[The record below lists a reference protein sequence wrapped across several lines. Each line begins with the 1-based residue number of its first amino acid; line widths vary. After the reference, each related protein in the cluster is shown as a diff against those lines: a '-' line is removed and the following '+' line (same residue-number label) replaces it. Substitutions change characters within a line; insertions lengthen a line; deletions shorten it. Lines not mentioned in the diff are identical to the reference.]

1 MVKFCDVT
9 DEVKKVEL
17 GIGRHLVKTTKT
29 KNKNQNGEIM
39 LNYDG
44 YETWSINFEN
54 EEGYYNE
61 FFDFKGI
68 KAHKT
73 GNLFRAIGILA
84 EDEKLSEC
92 KRDFQPEEV
101 DDKYLWI
108 TIEATDKVKK
118 GKWITF
124 DGFEKYEG
132 KPKAKPKK
140 EEVEELESLP
150 F

>member
-1 MVKFCDVT
+1 MVKFADVT
-9 DEVKKVEL
+9 EETRISEL
-17 GIGRHLVKTTKT
+17 GVGKHLVKIVKSTNKT
-29 KNKNQNGEIM
+29 QNNELM
-39 LNYDG
+39 LDYDDN
-44 YETWSINFEN
+44 ETWGVNFEN
-54 EEGYYNE
+54 NDGYYKE
-61 FFDFKGI
+61 FFTFKGV

-73 GNLFRAIGILA
+73 GNMFRAIGIIA

-92 KRDFQPEEV
+92 KKDFQPEEIEG
-101 DDKYLWI
+101 KYLYI

-132 KPKAKPKK
+132 KPKPKK
-140 EEVEELESLP
+140 EVEEEMLP

>member
-17 GIGRHLVKTTKT
+17 GVGRHLVKTVKSTNKT
-29 KNKNQNGEIM
+29 QEGEVM
-39 LNYDG
+39 YDYDG
-44 YETWSINFEN
+44 NETWGVNFEN
-54 EEGYYNE
+54 NEGYYRE
-61 FFDFKGI
+61 FFTFSGV

-73 GNLFRAIGILA
+73 GNFFRAIGILA

-101 DDKYLWI
+101 EDKYLWI

-132 KPKAKPKK
+132 KTKAKPKK
-140 EEVEELESLP
+140 EEVEEDTLP

>member
-17 GIGRHLVKTTKT
+17 GVGRHLVKIVKSTNKT
-29 KNKNQNGEIM
+29 QDGDLM
-39 LNYDG
+39 YDYDG
-44 YETWSINFEN
+44 NETWGVNFEN
-54 EEGYYNE
+54 NEGYYRE
-61 FFDFKGI
+61 FFTFNGV

-73 GNLFRAIGILA
+73 GNMFRAVGLLA

-92 KRDFQPEEV
+92 KKDFQPEEIEN
-101 DDKYLWI
+101 KYLWI

-124 DGFEKYEG
+124 DGFEKYVG

-140 EEVEELESLP
+140 EEVEEDLELP